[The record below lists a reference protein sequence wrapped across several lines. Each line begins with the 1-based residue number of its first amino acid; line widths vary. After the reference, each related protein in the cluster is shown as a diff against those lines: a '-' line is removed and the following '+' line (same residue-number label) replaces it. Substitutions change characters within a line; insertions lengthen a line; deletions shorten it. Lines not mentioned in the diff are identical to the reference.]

1 MLQGNSE
8 ELLISRCDLT
18 YRRMR
23 ELHATIVM
31 KKHFLKYAA
40 QIENID
46 NERRVTSIGFL
57 SPRSARRTQRRDNWT
72 IAPRRQERQVT
83 GKACHPERMRGI

>member
-23 ELHATIVM
+23 DLHATIVM

-46 NERRVTSIGFL
+46 NEDGLRPLVSFHQEAHEGHKEGITGL
-57 SPRSARRTQRRDNWT
+57 SPQDAKN
-72 IAPRRQERQVT
+72 A
-83 GKACHPERMRGI
+83 K